1 MTITAEQRQEL
12 IRRAIAARRH
22 AYAPYSQYAVGAAL
36 LAESGKIYD
45 GVNVENAVYPAG
57 TCAERTAVFSAVA
70 HGERSFRAM
79 AVVSRDGGTPC
90 GSCRQVL
97 SEFGLDVL
105 VLIADQDGQVVL
117 ETTVADLL
125 PHAFG
130 PGNLQ
135 R

>member
-1 MTITAEQRQEL
+1 VTITAEQRQEL

-105 VLIADQDGQVVL
+105 VLIADQDGHVVL

>member
-105 VLIADQDGQVVL
+105 VLIADQDGHVVL